1 MYIAQAFAVFSSA
14 NFQRSSVQA
23 PFRANG
29 WIVYQSARTRAR
41 GKFNFFQK
49 SVLTSQKCDNS
60 MQIAIYFNAEAQSR
74 RVRRGSW
81 REELELGSG
90 IDIFFCRVSSYAIS
104 SPSTRFAFPL
114 PQPRHIARRQRMTGA
129 FTASHAHLDFVFPVG
144 ISAPSAR
151 TEIIPHLAPS
161 AFRLSLASP
170 FVQPRPRLLCFICVC
185 AVVFALFSF
194 LRNSVIS
201 ALFGNCN

>member
-1 MYIAQAFAVFSSA
+1 MGSDPFVARHYFSP
-14 NFQRSSVQA
+14 
-23 PFRANG
+23 PF
-29 WIVYQSARTRAR
+29 T
-41 GKFNFFQK
+41 
-49 SVLTSQKCDNS
+49 TSQRPPLRPPILRILPADLSCARFFSTPLTDKTTY
-60 MQIAIYFNAEAQSR
+60 AAKLSR
-74 RVRRGSW
+74 DI
-81 REELELGSG
+81 SG
-90 IDIFFCRVSSYAIS
+90 N
-104 SPSTRFAFPL
+104 SPSNFIPHFLPHLFPHSSR
-114 PQPRHIARRQRMTGA
+114 P
-129 FTASHAHLDFVFPVG
+129 
-144 ISAPSAR
+144 PSAR